1 MASKDSERL
10 RLGGMALRN
19 GLLIH
24 GPTHWAAAVR
34 DRDGQIQVAS
44 ERKPALAPKL
54 VARAPGL
61 RGPLKL
67 AEAMAVLPL
76 ARRRLRA
83 ARLPFE
89 NWQVVAAVGVTLI
102 VTGLLR
108 KRAPAS
114 AVREGLAQVVG
125 AVPAVVALMDR
136 DLAAYHGV
144 EHKAIAA
151 YEQGVDDVASVPKEH
166 DRCGSNLMV
175 PMMLLSA
182 GGTVLLERLVE
193 KPNAAARAG
202 VGLGGASIAV
212 EMFAWSDRHHGDP
225 LAEAFH
231 TPGREI
237 QRRWA
242 TKEPTAEQLE
252 VGLAAMAEILR
263 VESSPSPPS
272 RVTRERNSWAGLR
285 RLARVFGRIDHIGVA
300 VEDLDAAI
308 ALYEQSFEMVLAHRE
323 TVESQGVEAVLLDVG
338 DGHVELLAPL
348 GPDTA
353 VGKFLARKGEGLH
366 HVAYAVDDI
375 DAALARIAATGIE
388 LIDSEPRVGIRDS
401 RVAFLHPRSTGG
413 VLTEIVEP
421 AGGH

>member
-34 DRDGQIQVAS
+34 DRDGGIQVAS
-44 ERKPALAPKL
+44 ERKPELAPKL
-54 VARAPGL
+54 VARLPGL

-83 ARLPFE
+83 SRLPFE
-89 NWQVVAAVGVTLI
+89 NWRVVAAAGATLI

-108 KRAPAS
+108 RRAPAS

-125 AVPAVVALMDR
+125 VVPAMVALMDR

-193 KPNAAARAG
+193 KPNAVARAG

-231 TPGREI
+231 APGREI
-237 QRRWA
+237 QRHWA

-263 VESSPSPPS
+263 VEHGNGGDDLPP
-272 RVTRERNSWAGLR
+272 
-285 RLARVFGRIDHIGVA
+285 
-300 VEDLDAAI
+300 AA
-308 ALYEQSFEMVLAHRE
+308 
-323 TVESQGVEAVLLDVG
+323 
-338 DGHVELLAPL
+338 
-348 GPDTA
+348 
-353 VGKFLARKGEGLH
+353 
-366 HVAYAVDDI
+366 
-375 DAALARIAATGIE
+375 
-388 LIDSEPRVGIRDS
+388 
-401 RVAFLHPRSTGG
+401 
-413 VLTEIVEP
+413 
-421 AGGH
+421 

>member
-1 MASKDSERL
+1 MASKDPERL

-24 GPTHWAAAVR
+24 GPTHWSAAVR
-34 DRDGQIQVAS
+34 DRDGAIQISSA
-44 ERKPALAPKL
+44 RKPELAPGL

-67 AEAMAVLPL
+67 AEAMAVLP
-76 ARRRLRA
+76 AVRLRMPA

-89 NWQVVAAVGVTLI
+89 DWRVLAAIGGTLAA
-102 VTGLLR
+102 TGLLR
-108 KRAPAS
+108 RRAPAS
-114 AVREGLAQVVG
+114 ALREGLLQAVG
-125 AVPAVVALMDR
+125 AVPAAVALMDR

-151 YEQGVDDVASVPKEH
+151 YEQGIEDVASVPKEH
-166 DRCGSNLMV
+166 DRCGSNLLV

-193 KPNAAARAG
+193 HPSAAARAG

-237 QRRWA
+237 QRHWA
-242 TKEPTAEQLE
+242 TKEPTPEQLE

-263 VESSPSPPS
+263 VE
-272 RVTRERNSWAGLR
+272 
-285 RLARVFGRIDHIGVA
+285 H
-300 VEDLDAAI
+300 
-308 ALYEQSFEMVLAHRE
+308 
-323 TVESQGVEAVLLDVG
+323 
-338 DGHVELLAPL
+338 DGHQRDELPLA
-348 GPDTA
+348 A
-353 VGKFLARKGEGLH
+353 
-366 HVAYAVDDI
+366 
-375 DAALARIAATGIE
+375 
-388 LIDSEPRVGIRDS
+388 
-401 RVAFLHPRSTGG
+401 
-413 VLTEIVEP
+413 
-421 AGGH
+421 